1 MADVKASDLSV
12 RLKDYLGNTSVATA
26 YLDFATGDTFA
37 GAQTAIDAFLT
48 NLDNVTGAV
57 LQECFYKRAI
67 PLPGGIKSVAT
78 VGAPNSSA
86 LSLNFGNAQDQ
97 AAYAF
102 VIPALDPVNITAGGP
117 DMTSGA
123 TIDVLFAE
131 MSAALSGTTGG
142 HFTTN
147 RDGNLDSK
155 IQGRIVTRTHRKQ
168 LQGSSKRP
176 AA

>member
-37 GAQTAIDAFLT
+37 GAQTAIQTFLT
-48 NLDNVTGAV
+48 NLDSVTGAV
-57 LQECFYKRAI
+57 IEECFYKRAI
-67 PLPGGIKSVAT
+67 PLPSVKSDAT
-78 VGAPNSSA
+78 VGAPNSTA

-102 VIPALDPVNITAGGP
+102 VIPALDPVNIVSGGP
-117 DMTSGA
+117 DMVSGH
-123 TIDVLFAE
+123 TIDTLFAE
-131 MSAALSGTTGG
+131 MAAALSGTTGG

-147 RDGNLDSK
+147 RDGNLNEK
-155 IQGRIVTRTHRKQ
+155 IQGRLVTRTHRKQ
-168 LQGSSKRP
+168 LQGASKRP